1 MKEKDFYINFSNT
14 HCVMIFELLEIFY
27 MLITH
32 EFMYWPFHFILFFI
46 IAYTTRGFLARK
58 YKPYKEG
65 LSRDQVKVSVII
77 PEYREELSIL
87 EKTIRSAI
95 YNKPDEIIITCDD
108 NRKEEEQLIKKLQQ
122 EYPSIRISYIAHG
135 KRLGKRAS
143 LALGWLVATGDIVV
157 QLDSDTIMTPNTI
170 NEIIKPFADPKVVGV
185 QGHPLLFQTGSRLSY
200 VMGQII
206 ELSRDVVCKMLDGF
220 LVVIDGKIAAY
231 RRDFLIK
238 NVRNFLVESWG
249 KSKIIL
255 ADDRAL
261 TFLANQQGYKTVY
274 QSTAYVR
281 SAAQPS
287 LSKFINQQLRW
298 ARSGYLYL
306 IKDIKSGLFFK
317 APRRYRFQQ
326 ITYLLAPI
334 SFTAAVIQTL
344 LANVQVV
351 NILDNGILLST
362 GLYIPF
368 LLLSFMIFSIGLGL
382 TFTASIKLLNLDKV
396 EIKKLKIR
404 FIDNII
410 LGLIGLF
417 LLYPMTLYAMLTYR
431 NVTDWLTR

>member
-1 MKEKDFYINFSNT
+1 
-14 HCVMIFELLEIFY
+14 MIFELLELFY

-32 EFMYWPFHFILFFI
+32 EFLYWPFHFILFFI
-46 IAYTTRGFLARK
+46 IAYATRGFLARK
-58 YKPYKEG
+58 YKPYIEG
-65 LSRDQVKVSVII
+65 LSRNQVKVSVII
-77 PEYREELSIL
+77 PEYNEDLSIL
-87 EKTIRSAI
+87 EKVIRSAI
-95 YNKPDEIIITCDD
+95 QNKPDEIIIICDD
-108 NRKEEEQLIKKLQQ
+108 GRKEEEQLIKKLQQ
-122 EYPSIRISYIAHG
+122 EYPNITRISYVVYG

-143 LALGWLVATGDIVV
+143 LALGWLVATGDIIV
-157 QLDSDTIMTPNTI
+157 QLDSDTIMEPNTI
-170 NEIIKPFADPKVVGV
+170 DEIIKPFADPKVVGV

-200 VMGQII
+200 IMGQII

-238 NVRNFLVESWG
+238 NLRNFLVESWG
-249 KSKIIL
+249 KRRIIL

-274 QSTAYVR
+274 QSTAYAR
-281 SAAQPS
+281 SAAQPT
-287 LSKFINQQLRW
+287 LFKFINQQLRW
-298 ARSGYLYL
+298 ARSGYLYF

-334 SFTAAVIQTL
+334 SFTAALIQTL

-351 NILDNGILLST
+351 NLVDNGILLST
-362 GLYIPF
+362 GLDIPV
-368 LLLSFMIFSIGLGL
+368 LLLSLMIFIIGLGL
-382 TFTASIKLLNLDKV
+382 TFTVSIKLLNLDKV

-404 FIDNII
+404 FIDYII

-417 LLYPMTLYAMLTYR
+417 VIYPMTLYAMLTYR

>member
-1 MKEKDFYINFSNT
+1 ML
-14 HCVMIFELLEIFY
+14 FELLELLY
-27 MLITH
+27 MLFTH
-32 EFMYWPFHFILFFI
+32 QFLYWPFHFILFFI
-46 IAYTTRGFLARK
+46 VANTIRSYLARK

-65 LSRDQVKVSVII
+65 LSRDQVKVSVVI
-77 PEYREELSIL
+77 PEYKEELSIL
-87 EKTIRSAI
+87 EKAIRSAI
-95 YNKPDEIIITCDD
+95 SNKPDEIIVICDD
-108 NRKEEEQLIKKLQQ
+108 GRKEEEQLIKKLQQ
-122 EYPSIRISYIAHG
+122 EYPSIRISFISHG
-135 KRLGKRAS
+135 KKLGKRTA
-143 LALGWLVATGDIVV
+143 LALGWLVATGDIIV

-185 QGHPLLFQTGSRLSY
+185 QGHPLLFNTGSRLSY

-238 NVRNFLVESWG
+238 NIRNFLVESWG

-261 TFLANQQGYKTVY
+261 TYLANEQGYKTVY
-274 QSTAYVR
+274 QSTAIAR
-281 SAAQPS
+281 SAAEPT
-287 LSKFINQQLRW
+287 LYKFITQQLRW
-298 ARSGYLYL
+298 ARSGYMYL
-306 IKDIKSGLFFK
+306 VKDIKTGLFFK
-317 APRRYRFQQ
+317 APRRYRFQE
-326 ITYLLAPI
+326 ITYLLSPV
-334 SFTAAVIQTL
+334 SFTAAVIQTI

-362 GLYIPF
+362 GLYIPG
-368 LLLSFMIFSIGLGL
+368 LLLSFMIFIIGIGFTFSTSIVLM
-382 TFTASIKLLNLDKV
+382 KLDRE
-396 EIKKLKIR
+396 EIKKLKIK
-404 FIDNII
+404 FIDVVI

-417 LLYPMTLYAMLTYR
+417 VIYPMTLYAMLTYR

>member
-1 MKEKDFYINFSNT
+1 
-14 HCVMIFELLEIFY
+14 MIFELLEIFY

-32 EFMYWPFHFILFFI
+32 EFIYWPFHFILFFI
-46 IAYTTRGFLARK
+46 VAYTTRGFLARK

-77 PEYREELSIL
+77 PEYREELPIL

-95 YNKPDEIIITCDD
+95 YNKPDEIIIVSDD
-108 NRKEEEQLIKKLQQ
+108 NRKEMEQLVKKLQK
-122 EYPSIRISYIAHG
+122 EYPSIRIFFTAPG

-143 LALGWLVATGDIVV
+143 LALGWLIATGDIVV
-157 QLDSDTIMTPNTI
+157 QLDSDTIMTQNAI

-200 VMGQII
+200 LMGQII
-206 ELSRDVVCKMLDGF
+206 ELSRDVVCKMLNGF
-220 LVVIDGKIAAY
+220 LIVIDGKIAAY

-249 KSKIIL
+249 KRKIIL

-274 QSTAYVR
+274 QSTAYAR

-287 LSKFINQQLRW
+287 LLKFINQQLRW

-334 SFTAAVIQTL
+334 SFTVALIQTL

-351 NILDNGILLST
+351 SIIDNSILLST
-362 GLYIPF
+362 GLYIPL
-368 LLLSFMIFSIGLGL
+368 LLLSFMVFSIGLGL
-382 TFTASIKLLNLDKV
+382 TFTVSIKLLNLDKV
-396 EIKKLKIR
+396 EVKKLKVR
-404 FIDNII
+404 FIDTII

-417 LLYPMTLYAMLTYR
+417 LIYPMTLYAMLTYK